1 MIATVLRVTL
11 LNLLRDRVALLLTFV
26 LPILFFSVFAGVFA
40 GMDEAAME
48 PVRTIAVV
56 PEGEGFATGLL
67 DYLDQESMVELL
79 PIEVADRS
87 AALEAVRRGEAQ
99 VAVIVPRGA
108 RLAWG
113 RAAAEVPPAVEI
125 VADRSNPLAVGVV
138 RGALQAGAVA
148 VTLRLLQGGMKARL
162 PEERTEEWQRP
173 EPLPVEVVD
182 ALGGPEKRP
191 SVAFF
196 AAGLGVLFLMFA
208 VAGRSSI
215 LLEERESGILQRL
228 LAARV
233 GLSRLL
239 AGRWLFLVLLGCAQV
254 TVMFIWADLAFGLE
268 LFTARHLTGFALV
281 TLASAA
287 AAAAL
292 GLLLSSLC
300 RTRAQLNGVSVVVI
314 LILAVLG
321 GNLFP
326 SFLMPAAL
334 QKVGKLTFNSWAVSG
349 YQKVFWY
356 ERPVAEL
363 LPEILVLL
371 AWAAALLLLA
381 RLLARRWER
390 LDRGAI

>member
-1 MIATVLRVTL
+1 MIGTVLRVTL

-26 LPILFFSVFAGVFA
+26 LPILFFSVFASVFA
-40 GMDEAAME
+40 GMDEAAIE
-48 PVRTIAVV
+48 PVRTLVV
-56 PEGEGFATGLL
+56 APEKEAFAAGLV
-67 DYLDQESMVELL
+67 DYLGQDSMLELL
-79 PIEVADRS
+79 PTQVAERA
-87 AALEAVRRGEAQ
+87 AALELVRRGEAQ
-99 VAVIVPRGA
+99 VAVIVPPGA
-108 RLAWG
+108 GLEWG
-113 RAAAEVPPAVEI
+113 RAAGEVPPAVEI

-138 RGALQAGAVA
+138 RGTLQAGAVA
-148 VTLRLLQGGMKARL
+148 VTQRLLQESMGTAS
-162 PEERTEEWQRP
+162 PQPSSEEWQRP

-182 ALGGPEKRP
+182 ALGGPDKRP

-215 LLEERESGILQRL
+215 LLEERESGVLQRL

-239 AGRWLFLVLLGCAQV
+239 AGRWLFLVLLGCVQV
-254 TVMFIWADLAFGLE
+254 TVMFVWAALAFGLE
-268 LFTARHLTGFALV
+268 LFTSPHLAGFVVV

-287 AAAAL
+287 AAAGL
-292 GLLLSSLC
+292 GLLLSALC

-326 SFLMPAAL
+326 SFLMPAGL
-334 QKVGKLTFNSWAVSG
+334 QKLGRLTFNYWAVNG

-356 ERPVAEL
+356 ERPVVEL
-363 LPEILVLL
+363 LPELLVLV

-381 RLLARRWER
+381 RLVARRWER
-390 LDRGAI
+390 LDRGAV